1 MLRPVLKT
9 RFHISASE
17 TVASAMNRGMFIS
30 GLSRMPF
37 CTSLPFVAT
46 TVLGY
51 QDELSVDLC
60 SVPVAVCDGIL
71 ASRLSKPRAVR
82 IASQLYGLS
91 LGRELALEVLNP
103 GTPSILLGE
112 MFVLCKQWCSDWSL
126 KENSSLAPDG
136 KSQII
141 RMPAAWSRTSL
152 PTFVASRSLAD

>member
-46 TVLGY
+46 TVLGH

-126 KENSSLAPDG
+126 KREFQSGTRWEKSDYPNAGSMESNQPSNIRCVSKSS
-136 KSQII
+136 
-141 RMPAAWSRTSL
+141 
-152 PTFVASRSLAD
+152 